1 MMKAALVHR
10 VLVSCPI
17 CRGERHR
24 KLQRSSADARGH
36 VMTKCVCDRCA
47 AHFTYEEDRFGK
59 VVKRA

>member
-24 KLQRSSADARGH
+24 KLQRSAADGRGS
-36 VMTKCVCDRCA
+36 VTTKCVCERCA
-47 AHFTYEEDRFGK
+47 AHFSYDEDRTGRVIRK
-59 VVKRA
+59 